1 MTAGPGRRGPGSN
14 QYADKPPRP
23 SAPPRNS
30 AGTLRAQAEA
40 SVAET
45 GHGGGAGTAQSAEL
59 GPGVS
64 LSEFSCL
71 ARGLAAHA
79 RRHGLRAPS
88 FKTLPIEERR
98 SLRRYPDGTARVSVP
113 ARGRQPQAVVD
124 DMVEGVVRA
133 NGLQGIE
140 AARKRLALWES
151 IEADGLLGGTSSCR

>member
-1 MTAGPGRRGPGSN
+1 MTLGSARRGPGSN

-23 SAPPRNS
+23 AGP
-30 AGTLRAQAEA
+30 AGTGAGAIRAQAEA
-40 SVAET
+40 SVAEA
-45 GHGGGAGTAQSAEL
+45 GHGDGGGTAQSAEL

-124 DMVEGVVRA
+124 DIVRA

-151 IEADGLLGGTSSCR
+151 IEADGLLGTSSAR